1 MNKEALYIV
10 LEVENIIG
18 IVVADKDG
26 VIKSVSRTNGG
37 LSSDLISAKWY
48 NAFSIPVE
56 KIDTVEEINPEIFR
70 LHESGRNFLYYPE
83 L

>member
-10 LEVENIIG
+10 LEVENITG

-56 KIDTVEEINPEIFR
+56 K
-70 LHESGRNFLYYPE
+70 
-83 L
+83 